1 VEPVD
6 AQENLRYLLNQWD
19 PIGVADIVIDEYDC
33 MIAPLVSMLSAGA
46 GRAEIGEF
54 LWYELDEH
62 FGLSGRFRKFFGGGS
77 GVSGRVVQI
86 ESASAVESFFGTAAG
101 EPGRQDLVLVAIT
114 AGQVQP
120 ETPVPG
126 RAAIP

>member
-62 FGLSGRFRKFFGGGS
+62 FGLSLGSRRTDQLADRPVAWWAAVGG
-77 GVSGRVVQI
+77 
-86 ESASAVESFFGTAAG
+86 ASHEVES
-101 EPGRQDLVLVAIT
+101 EPQA
-114 AGQVQP
+114 
-120 ETPVPG
+120 E
-126 RAAIP
+126 